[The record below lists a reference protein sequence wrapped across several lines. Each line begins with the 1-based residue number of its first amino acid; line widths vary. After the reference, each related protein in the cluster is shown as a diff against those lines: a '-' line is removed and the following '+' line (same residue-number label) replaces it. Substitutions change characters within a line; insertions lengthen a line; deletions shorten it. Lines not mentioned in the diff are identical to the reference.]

1 MKKMLLVLF
10 MTFAVVPFFAQDTL
24 MYDFFNSSNRPFNT
38 DGDWYGI
45 DTVLYTN
52 HKENDPVSHFR
63 YVFRYD
69 DKGNAIGGKMDQY
82 EDGSYGP
89 RGYFEKEVDELG
101 RDTVQ
106 ANYSWRGN
114 YSRYMKDRR
123 YAYAYDKN
131 GNLIKK
137 FQQEGSKDED
147 DVWQNI
153 DLYNYEYNDDNF
165 LMCSERFTYSHEEEP
180 WQSVRDIYLRD
191 EHNNVVNHSNVI
203 HVGGRYFYLYDSNEY
218 QYDELGNMT
227 DSVCWTSEDSLN
239 WWYTVRVKKSFD
251 NVGNMTART
260 EYEWNE
266 DGEEWIPVKEE
277 NWHYDEVGHDTL
289 ATVALWNSE
298 IQDFVLNRT
307 KQCRYNEAGAL
318 ISRQYYGFGDTDR
331 WHFLSRYDCEMD
343 ENGNVLMEQRI
354 YEDSLSGRRES
365 YWENLSENAYFRQ
378 VETLD
383 TLNGW
388 KNSLQHRFYFDEN
401 RNDTLALNYK
411 WSDGEWVPNYT
422 QIILYYNDGQSMGSY
437 NSHWVRVKY
446 KKIPHCFQV
455 EELADENGIAVY
467 PNPVTDKV
475 VVKGEG
481 MKSAEVYDIQGRRI
495 LSLSLNQNA
504 ENEIDVSQLSFGM
517 YLLKVTAIDGKTSV
531 CKIVK

>member
-1 MKKMLLVLF
+1 MKKMLLAL
-10 MTFAVVPFFAQDTL
+10 MLSFAFVPTFAQDTL
-24 MYDFFNSSNRPFNT
+24 MYDFFNSSIRPFNT
-38 DGDWYGI
+38 DGNWYGI
-45 DTVLYTN
+45 DTVLYSN
-52 HKENDPVSHFR
+52 YKENDPVSHFR
-63 YVFRYD
+63 YVYSYD
-69 DKGNAIGGKMDQY
+69 DKGNIICGKMDQC
-82 EDGSYGP
+82 ENGVYGP
-89 RGYFEKEVDELG
+89 RGYYDKEVDECG

-106 ANYSWRGN
+106 AIYSWREN

-137 FQQEGSKDED
+137 FQQEGSKDDNDEWLN
-147 DVWQNI
+147 VN
-153 DLYNYEYNDDNF
+153 LYKYEYDDDNF
-165 LMCSERFTYSHEEEP
+165 LMYSERDTYSHQEAP
-180 WQSVRDIYLRD
+180 WQSVSDTYMRDVY
-191 EHNNVVNHSNVI
+191 HNVVNHSNVI
-203 HVGGRYFYLYDSNEY
+203 RAGGRYFYLYDSNEY

-227 DSVCWTSEDSLN
+227 DSICRTSEDSLN

-260 EYEWNE
+260 ECEWNE
-266 DGEEWIPVKEE
+266 DGEEWISVKEE

-318 ISRQYYGFGDTDR
+318 ISRQYYGFGDSDR

-343 ENGNVLMEQRI
+343 DNGNVLMEQRI

-365 YWENLSENAYFRQ
+365 FQEDSLENIRYRL
-378 VETLD
+378 VELFD
-383 TLNGW
+383 TLSGW

-411 WSDGEWVPNYT
+411 WLDGEWVPNYT
-422 QIILYYNDGQSMGSY
+422 QIILYYNDKQSMGSY

-446 KKIPHCFQV
+446 KKIPHYFQV
-455 EELADENGIAVY
+455 EEIADENGIAVY
-467 PNPVTDKV
+467 PNPATDKV

-481 MKSAEVYDIQGRRI
+481 LKSAEVYDIQGRLI
-495 LSLSLNQNA
+495 LSMSLNQNA
-504 ENEIDVSQLSFGM
+504 ENALDVSGWSLGM
-517 YLLKVTAIDGKTSV
+517 YLLKVTANDGKTSV